1 MDRLTRVALGL
12 GVVALMM
19 AVVLILEQVVEG
31 VFLPVVVSVACALL
45 FFAIFRAY
53 LTRKG
58 EVYKDERT
66 QKIHNSALAISWW
79 VAYVV
84 LAGVYLL
91 SIGGMLDMS
100 LNGFVPLMFFL
111 MIGTYWAAKTFISY
125 KGDVR

>member
-1 MDRLTRVALGL
+1 MDRLTRIALGL
-12 GVVALMM
+12 GIVALMM
-19 AVVLILEQVVEG
+19 AVVLILEQMVES
-31 VFLPVVVSVACALL
+31 VFLLVAVSVACALL

-58 EVYKDERT
+58 EIYKDERT

-91 SIGGMLDMS
+91 SIGGALDIS

-111 MIGTYWAAKTFISY
+111 MIGTYWVAKTYLSHR
-125 KGDVR
+125 GEPG